1 MTMGRINRGSVDG
14 FAMERPLIDVC
25 LDGSGSD
32 MAQAS
37 KIKDR
42 WIARAVGRECRE
54 HARNVYMASFFL
66 PGRKRL
72 AVQAVGAFV
81 HMLEEALD
89 VGAAGGS
96 LGGACASGGE
106 LEGRVGMVLERLE
119 RMYGGEVCGPQIGSR
134 AEDAVI
140 AVMSG
145 AIARYQIPK
154 QWFLDLVEALRVR
167 ATKLRWGTWASLQ
180 GYLRGRG
187 GSVALIMSAILG
199 VTRSEAQERAVEMG
213 MAVEL
218 TRILRDLK
226 KDAERNRIF
235 LPLEDLIRFRYS
247 ERELMRGVVNDNF
260 VELMRFEI
268 ERARGMYRAAA
279 EGIGWVG
286 GDGSRLGAA
295 AMAVLYSGTLRAIE
309 RRGYDVF
316 GGEVKLSAGQRAR
329 RLVDAWRL
337 ARGSRVRGWEKR

>member
-1 MTMGRINRGSVDG
+1 
-14 FAMERPLIDVC
+14 
-25 LDGSGSD
+25 
-32 MAQAS
+32 MAQAGE
-37 KIKDR
+37 IIDR

-54 HARNVYMASFFL
+54 HARNVYVASFFL

-81 HMLEEALD
+81 HMLEAALD
-89 VGAAGGS
+89 VGTAGSGS
-96 LGGACASGGE
+96 GGACASGGE
-106 LEGRVGMVLERLE
+106 LEGRVGMLLERLE
-119 RMYGGEVCGPQIGSR
+119 RMYDGEVCGPEIGSR
-134 AEDAVI
+134 PEDAVI
-140 AVMSG
+140 AVMAG
-145 AIARYQIPK
+145 AIERYQIPRE
-154 QWFLDLVEALRVR
+154 WFLDLVEVLRVR
-167 ATKLRWGTWASLQ
+167 ATKLRWGTWTSLE

-199 VTRSEAQERAVEMG
+199 VTRSEAQERAMEMG

-247 ERELMRGVVNDNF
+247 ERELMRGVVNENF

-268 ERARGMYRAAA
+268 ERAREMYRAGAM
-279 EGIGWVG
+279 GIGWVG
-286 GDGSRLGAA
+286 GDGSRLAAA
-295 AMAVLYSGTLRAIE
+295 AMAVLYSGLLRGIE

-316 GGEVKLSAGQRAR
+316 SGEVKLSAGQRMR
-329 RLVDAWRL
+329 RMVDAWRL
-337 ARGSRVRGWEKR
+337 ARGGRVRGWEKR

>member
-1 MTMGRINRGSVDG
+1 MVIMTMARINRGSVDG

-72 AVQAVGAFV
+72 AVQDVGALV

-89 VGAAGGS
+89 VGAAGGR
-96 LGGACASGGE
+96 LGGACAWGGE
-106 LEGRVGMVLERLE
+106 LEGRGGMVLERLE

-187 GSVALIMSAILG
+187 GSV
-199 VTRSEAQERAVEMG
+199 
-213 MAVEL
+213 
-218 TRILRDLK
+218 
-226 KDAERNRIF
+226 
-235 LPLEDLIRFRYS
+235 
-247 ERELMRGVVNDNF
+247 
-260 VELMRFEI
+260 EI
-268 ERARGMYRAAA
+268 
-279 EGIGWVG
+279 
-286 GDGSRLGAA
+286 
-295 AMAVLYSGTLRAIE
+295 
-309 RRGYDVF
+309 
-316 GGEVKLSAGQRAR
+316 
-329 RLVDAWRL
+329 
-337 ARGSRVRGWEKR
+337 